1 VNVDE
6 SLVPATGSRPRP
18 SAEERQPRQLETRQ
32 LEGRI
37 ATVLRTGVV
46 AAAALL
52 TVAMPWI
59 VFQDRSHRAHRLSV
73 GEALRRLPDL
83 DPRALAALGV
93 IILVATPILQLLT
106 SAFLF
111 WRKRDR
117 LYVGLSLT
125 VCLIIAAGALL
136 TGGGH

>member
-1 VNVDE
+1 MTATARREE
-6 SLVPATGSRPRP
+6 S
-18 SAEERQPRQLETRQ
+18 RQ

-37 ATVLRTGVV
+37 ATVLRTGVIT
-46 AAAALL
+46 AAVLL
-52 TVAMPWI
+52 TASLPWI
-59 VFQDRSHRAHRLSV
+59 LFQDRAHRAAHLSV

-83 DPRALAALGV
+83 DPRSLAALGV

-117 LYVGLSLT
+117 LYVGLTLT
-125 VCLIIAAGALL
+125 VCLIIAIGAVL
-136 TGGGH
+136 TGGH

>member
-1 VNVDE
+1 MNVDE

-73 GEALRRLPDL
+73 GEALRGLPDL

>member
-1 VNVDE
+1 MNVDE

-18 SAEERQPRQLETRQ
+18 SAEERRQRQLETRQ